1 MKSYYLMAIHAAC
14 VAFIL
19 TAFIQPANAASII
32 NVDANG
38 NNVTNYG
45 SMPGLSVEFY
55 NQETVS
61 ITFDNS
67 GDTEDQ
73 VSMHFYNS
81 TGVGWS
87 GFEFQLI
94 GAGFAGSLGPLTIE
108 PQTTTLSSYT
118 VHATDFETINDVHM
132 THFTLGFD
140 GLETYGLLNGI
151 GTFINEPDVDYTL
164 LLTPTTVP
172 VPAAVWL
179 FGSGLIGL
187 IGIARRKAQH

>member
-1 MKSYYLMAIHAAC
+1 MSKKQLMMTLCACTMMQSASAAYITS
-14 VAFIL
+14 VN
-19 TAFIQPANAASII
+19 T
-32 NVDANG
+32 NG
-38 NNVTNYG
+38 NNVVDYG
-45 SMPGLSVEFY
+45 SVQGQTWVDVEFF
-55 NQETVS
+55 NQQTVS

-67 GDTEDQ
+67 VYPEDL

-94 GAGFAGSLGPLTIE
+94 GAGFGGPLAIE

-118 VHATDFETINDVHM
+118 VHATDFSDLYYDYT

-140 GLETYGLLNGI
+140 GLETNALLNGT
-151 GTFINEPDVDYTL
+151 GRFVTAPYTSYTL

-179 FGSGLIGL
+179 FGSGLLGL
-187 IGIARRKAQH
+187 IGVARRKI